1 MQQDTLEKLKLF
13 TEYLKHITTLSTA
26 SLILLTI
33 FLEKLSRRP
42 RWKTLVIVALC
53 SFTLSL
59 IASAIGFLGVLY
71 LISGAGGKPELGDE
85 LWRVGGL
92 LTIGGVIIGAICLSG
107 FCIGHLHTANE
118 LPTPSATH

>member
-85 LWRVGGL
+85 LWRVGGTPNDRRVHNRGYL
-92 LTIGGVIIGAICLSG
+92 LIGL
-107 FCIGHLHTANE
+107 LHRQ
-118 LPTPSATH
+118 PTYRQ